1 MTRGDN
7 IQNIQSDAFFRNT
20 EVSHLAGIY
29 KDLAELIGYEN
40 VFIIFHNMKGQQV
53 TFPKRLFTKEYTDS
67 QILSLYNGKN
77 VKALARKFDYTECHV
92 YRILKKHNS
101 QSNYKEVIK

>member
-1 MTRGDN
+1 MSRGDS
-7 IQNIQSDAFFRNT
+7 IQNDSFFRNIEIT
-20 EVSHLAGIY
+20 HLAGVY

-40 VFIIFHNMKGQQV
+40 VFILFHNMKGQQV

-77 VKALARKFDYTECHV
+77 IKALAKKFDYTECHV
-92 YRILKKHNS
+92 YRILKKQKNS
-101 QSNYKEVIK
+101 QV